1 MNRDAL
7 LYIALSAFLLIIG
20 KLTGRY
26 ILKKVYASAGVTQS
40 NVLAYRASVAGSPAT
55 ARRLTAWLL
64 RASPSPGKTRRLL
77 AAYYLAVIPGLAA
90 FGFSLTA
97 LFLKVLTPAL
107 LYVFAVF
114 GAITLLCAAF
124 ALADRIKTRRR
135 RIVNNSY

>member
-26 ILKKVYASAGVTQS
+26 ILEKVYASAGVTQS

-64 RASPSPGKTRRLL
+64 CASPSPGKTRRLL
-77 AAYYLAVIPGLAA
+77 AEYYLAVIPGLAA

-124 ALADRIKTRRR
+124 ALADFIKTRRR

>member
-20 KLTGRY
+20 QLTGRY

-40 NVLAYRASVAGSPAT
+40 NVLAYRASVAGSSAP

-64 RASPSPGKTRRLL
+64 RASPSPCRTRRLL
-77 AAYYLAVIPGLAA
+77 AAYYFAVIPGLAA

-97 LFLKVLTPAL
+97 LFLKVLTPVL
-107 LYVFAVF
+107 FFAVF

>member
-20 KLTGRY
+20 QLTGRY
-26 ILKKVYASAGVTQS
+26 ILEKVYASAGVTKD
-40 NVLAYRASVAGSPAT
+40 NVLAYRSSVAGSSAP

-64 RASPSPGKTRRLL
+64 RASPSPGRTRRLL
-77 AAYYLAVIPGLAA
+77 AAYYFAVIPGLAA

-107 LYVFAVF
+107 FFAVL
-114 GAITLLCAAF
+114 GLMTLLCAAF

>member
-20 KLTGRY
+20 QLTGRY

-40 NVLAYRASVAGSPAT
+40 NVLAYRASVAGSSAP

-64 RASPSPGKTRRLL
+64 RASPSPCRTRRLL
-77 AAYYLAVIPGLAA
+77 AAYYFAVIPGLAA
-90 FGFSLTA
+90 VGFSITA
-97 LFLKVLTPAL
+97 LFLKVLTPVL

>member
-26 ILKKVYASAGVTQS
+26 ILEKVYASAGVTQS
-40 NVLAYRASVAGSPAT
+40 NVLAYRSSVAGSPAT

-64 RASPSPGKTRRLL
+64 RTSPSPGKTRRLL
-77 AAYYLAVIPGLAA
+77 AEYYLAVIPGLAA
-90 FGFSLTA
+90 VGFSLTA

-124 ALADRIKTRRR
+124 ALADFIKTRRR

>member
-20 KLTGRY
+20 QLTGRY
-26 ILKKVYASAGVTQS
+26 ILKKAYASAGVTQS
-40 NVLAYRASVAGSPAT
+40 NVLAYRASVAGSSTP
-55 ARRLTAWLL
+55 ARRLTPWLL
-64 RASPSPGKTRRLL
+64 RASPSPGRTRRLL
-77 AAYYLAVIPGLAA
+77 AAYYFAVIPGLAA

>member
-20 KLTGRY
+20 QLTGRY

-40 NVLAYRASVAGSPAT
+40 NVLAYRASVAGSSAP

-64 RASPSPGKTRRLL
+64 RASPSPGRTRRLL
-77 AAYYLAVIPGLAA
+77 AAYYFAVIPRLAA

-97 LFLKVLTPAL
+97 LFLKVLTPVL
-107 LYVFAVF
+107 LYVFTVF

>member
-1 MNRDAL
+1 MNRDAF

-20 KLTGRY
+20 QLTGRY

-40 NVLAYRASVAGSPAT
+40 NVLAYRASVAGSSAP

-64 RASPSPGKTRRLL
+64 RASPSPGRTRRLL
-77 AAYYLAVIPGLAA
+77 AAYYFAVIPGLAA
-90 FGFSLTA
+90 FVFSLTA
-97 LFLKVLTPAL
+97 LFLKALTPVL
-107 LYVFAVF
+107 FFAVF

-124 ALADRIKTRRR
+124 AIADRIKTRRR

>member
-20 KLTGRY
+20 QLTGRY
-26 ILKKVYASAGVTQS
+26 MLEKVYASAGVTQS
-40 NVLAYRASVAGSPAT
+40 NVLAYRASVAGTPAP

-64 RASPSPGKTRRLL
+64 RASPSPGRTRRLL
-77 AAYYLAVIPGLAA
+77 AAYYFAVIPRLAA
-90 FGFSLTA
+90 FGFSITA
-97 LFLKVLTPAL
+97 LFLKVLTPVL

>member
-20 KLTGRY
+20 QLTGRY

-40 NVLAYRASVAGSPAT
+40 NVLAYRASVAGSSAPA
-55 ARRLTAWLL
+55 RSLTAWLL
-64 RASPSPGKTRRLL
+64 RASPSPGRTRRLL
-77 AAYYLAVIPGLAA
+77 AAYYFAVIPRLAA
-90 FGFSLTA
+90 FGFSITA
-97 LFLKVLTPAL
+97 LFLKVLTPVL
-107 LYVFAVF
+107 FFAVL
-114 GAITLLCAAF
+114 GSMTLLCAAF

>member
-20 KLTGRY
+20 QLTGRY
-26 ILKKVYASAGVTQS
+26 ILKKAYASAGVTQS
-40 NVLAYRASVAGSPAT
+40 NVLAYRASVAGSSAP

-64 RASPSPGKTRRLL
+64 RASPSPGRTRRLL
-77 AAYYLAVIPGLAA
+77 AAYYFAVIPGLAA
-90 FGFSLTA
+90 VGFSITA
-97 LFLKVLTPAL
+97 LFLKVLTPVL
-107 LYVFAVF
+107 FFAVF

>member
-26 ILKKVYASAGVTQS
+26 ILEKVYASAGVTQR
-40 NVLAYRASVAGSPAT
+40 NVLAYRSSVAGSPAT

-64 RASPSPGKTRRLL
+64 RTSPSPGKTRRLL
-77 AAYYLAVIPGLAA
+77 AEYHLAVIPGLAA
-90 FGFSLTA
+90 VDFSLTA

-124 ALADRIKTRRR
+124 ALADSIKTRRR

>member
-40 NVLAYRASVAGSPAT
+40 NVLAYRASVAGSSAP

-64 RASPSPGKTRRLL
+64 RASPLPCRTRRLL
-77 AAYYLAVIPGLAA
+77 AAYYFAVIPGLAA

-97 LFLKVLTPAL
+97 LFLKVLTPVL
-107 LYVFAVF
+107 FFAVF

>member
-40 NVLAYRASVAGSPAT
+40 NVLAYRSSVAGSPAT

-64 RASPSPGKTRRLL
+64 RASTSPCRTRRLL
-77 AAYYLAVIPGLAA
+77 AEYYLAVIQGLAA
-90 FGFSLTA
+90 FGFSITA

-124 ALADRIKTRRR
+124 ALADFIKYRKR
-135 RIVNNSY
+135 